1 MGFLS
6 LFIAALMPVLKVILM
21 TVVGLLVAL
30 DRINL
35 LGPEANHHLNNIV
48 FYVVSPALAASS
60 LAESITIKSFITLW
74 FMPVNLLLT
83 FVIGSILAWLLIKIT
98 RTPKHLQGIII
109 GCCSAGNTGNLPLI
123 MIPAV
128 CEEPSNP
135 FGDPS
140 LCSANARPY
149 ASLSLSIGAIYIWSY
164 AYGIMRLYA
173 NKGMQNGSTSASETV
188 PGNSTELA
196 ILPSTDSHP
205 IQIRPTSSRQT
216 STKISVSKKIMQ
228 RVKIISGK
236 VDLKKVF
243 APTAIAAIVGFIIGI
258 VSPIRKLMIGK
269 SAPLRVIDSSA
280 YVLGEATV
288 PCMTLV
294 MGANLMRGLKKSDI
308 SRVVIIGII
317 VVRNILLPLVGIG
330 VVKAAHHFGMVGS
343 DSLYQFVLMLQ
354 YAVPPAMAI
363 GTITQFFQL
372 GQAETS
378 VIMLWTYVVAAIT
391 LTLWSTCFMWI
402 LA

>member
-243 APTAIAAIVGFIIGI
+243 APTAIAARGNSSMHDLGNGGKPYERFKKIRYKSGCDYRDNSSEEHIVASGGNRSCQSCTPFWDGWIRFFISVCSYASICCSSCNGYRYNNP
-258 VSPIRKLMIGK
+258 VF
-269 SAPLRVIDSSA
+269 SAWSS
-280 YVLGEATV
+280 
-288 PCMTLV
+288 
-294 MGANLMRGLKKSDI
+294 
-308 SRVVIIGII
+308 
-317 VVRNILLPLVGIG
+317 
-330 VVKAAHHFGMVGS
+330 
-343 DSLYQFVLMLQ
+343 
-354 YAVPPAMAI
+354 
-363 GTITQFFQL
+363 
-372 GQAETS
+372 
-378 VIMLWTYVVAAIT
+378 
-391 LTLWSTCFMWI
+391 
-402 LA
+402 